1 MDTNDK
7 KPDVVSGAE
16 LSEKY
21 IRTFAGDM
29 ETLKKGGVPD
39 LVPLTPPPA
48 TEISP
53 QIPIPAPISIP
64 QAPIARTPEAP
75 KTSPI
80 ETYANDFSQRMKET
94 RASTATVLAAEQD
107 AGPRVPQPLVPEKK
121 FHWNSRIVIGITLL
135 LFGGMGIYIA
145 YTRYLTTVSPIILA
159 PTVSAPIFVDDREKI
174 SGTGPVLLQ
183 AIEQSVSRPLSV
195 GSVRL
200 LFMANTIDTDSVFS
214 ALHVSAPDI
223 LLRNVNAMDSMAGI
237 VNTGSANA
245 AAAGSNQSPFFIL
258 SVISYSN
265 TFSGMLSWEPLI
277 LRNLET
283 LFPAYPE
290 EISTSPIAPASGL
303 LQGSTTTLATTT
315 PKTTVRLPRP
325 APASVPTFVDEV
337 VANHDVRVY
346 RDAAGRSIL
355 LYGYWNQTTLILAR
369 DAAAFTEIVQRLATS
384 RTL

>member
-29 ETLKKGGVPD
+29 DTLQKGGVPD
-39 LVPLTPPPA
+39 LVPLTPPPTIDA
-48 TEISP
+48 PP
-53 QIPIPAPISIP
+53 QIPIPDPILP
-64 QAPIARTPEAP
+64 TPIARAPEAP

-80 ETYANDFSQRMKET
+80 ETYANDFSQRMKEKN
-94 RASTATVLAAEQD
+94 ASTATVLAAEQD
-107 AGPRVPQPLVPEKK
+107 AGPHVPKTFIPEKA
-121 FHWNSRIVIGITLL
+121 FHWNSRIVIGTTLL
-135 LFGGMGIYIA
+135 LLGGLGIYIA
-145 YTRYLTTVSPIILA
+145 YSRYLINISPIILA
-159 PTVSAPIFVDDREKI
+159 PTVSTPIFVDDREKI
-174 SGTGPVLLQ
+174 SGTGPALLQ
-183 AIEQSVSRPLSV
+183 AIEQSISRPLSV

-200 LFMANTIDTDSVFS
+200 LYMASTTNTDSVFS

-223 LLRNVNAMDSMAGI
+223 LLRNVNPVGSMAGI
-237 VNTGSANA
+237 VNTGPANLA
-245 AAAGSNQSPFFIL
+245 GTGSNQSPFFIL

-283 LFPAYPE
+283 IFPAYPG
-290 EISTSPIAPASGL
+290 EISTSPVAPSSEL

-315 PKTTVRLPRP
+315 QKTKVRLPRP

-346 RDAAGRSIL
+346 RDAAGRSVL
-355 LYGYWNQTTLILAR
+355 LYGYWNQTTLVIAR

-384 RTL
+384 RAP

>member
-7 KPDVVSGAE
+7 KPDVISGSE

-48 TEISP
+48 TDISS

-64 QAPIARTPEAP
+64 QAPIARAPEAP

-94 RASTATVLAAEQD
+94 QASTATVLAAEQD

-121 FHWNSRIVIGITLL
+121 FHWNSRIVIGVTLL
-135 LFGGMGIYIA
+135 LLGGTGIYIA
-145 YTRYLTTVSPIILA
+145 YTRYLTNVSPIILA

-200 LFMANTIDTDSVFS
+200 LYMANTTDTDSVFS

-223 LLRNVNAMDSMAGI
+223 LLRNVNATGSMVGV
-237 VNTGSANA
+237 VNTGSATA

-277 LRNLET
+277 LRNLEA

-290 EISTSPIAPASGL
+290 EISTSPIA
-303 LQGSTTTLATTT
+303 TTTLATTT

-346 RDAAGRSIL
+346 RDAAGRSVL